1 MLRRRER
8 PSSSSVVREASFV
21 SRCRIGCGMFAR
33 YTSRFRDL
41 QSKAGT
47 PLADF
52 VNSLLAN
59 HGPLPFGLG
68 DCFDNQSGEISSK
81 C

>member
-1 MLRRRER
+1 
-8 PSSSSVVREASFV
+8 
-21 SRCRIGCGMFAR
+21 MFAS

-52 VNSLLAN
+52 VNSLLGS
-59 HGPLPFGLG
+59 HGPLPFGCGRLLG
-68 DCFDNQSGEISSK
+68 QLLGRNQLEMLKNSLLSGRNEVQFQ
-81 C
+81 